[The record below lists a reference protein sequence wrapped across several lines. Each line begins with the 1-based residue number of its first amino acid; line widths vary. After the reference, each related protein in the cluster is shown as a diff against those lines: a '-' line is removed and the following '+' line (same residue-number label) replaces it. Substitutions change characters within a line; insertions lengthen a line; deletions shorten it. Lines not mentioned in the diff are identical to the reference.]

1 MLFST
6 ANSMMLFK
14 LSSMPIRQRSSQQ
27 RANCNGADPDME
39 LTLKE
44 FLRGGKEQLTAAGFP
59 EVDAEHLLAHV
70 LGISRMELHNPVTV
84 ENAINAIGDIAV
96 IEETFWKLLD
106 RRCAHE
112 PLQYLTGV
120 AYFRYLELQVGP
132 GVLVPRPESELL
144 VDAVLRNI
152 EGREGAVSV
161 VDLGAG
167 SGALTLAIA
176 TEAPQT
182 HLIAVEKDPA
192 AVNWLRK
199 NVSRIDETVRILESD
214 VEDALDGVKCDV
226 VIANP
231 PYIPDGQELPQDV
244 AEHEPAV
251 ALFGG
256 EDGMAIPRRFI
267 NAAARLLKSGGFLAI
282 EHHESQPIDIAAA
295 MLADFENIQCHNDL
309 VGRPRF
315 TTGTRR

>member
-1 MLFST
+1 
-6 ANSMMLFK
+6 
-14 LSSMPIRQRSSQQ
+14 
-27 RANCNGADPDME
+27 ME
-39 LTLKE
+39 LTFKE
-44 FLRGGKEQLTAAGFP
+44 FLRSGKEQLSAAGFP

-70 LGISRMELHNPVTV
+70 LGISRMDLHNPVAV
-84 ENAINAIGDIAV
+84 ENAIVAIGDTTI

-144 VDAVLRNI
+144 VEAVLKNI
-152 EGREGAVSV
+152 ESREGAVSV

-176 TEAPQT
+176 TEVPRT
-182 HLIAVEKDPA
+182 HLVAVEKDPA
-192 AVNWLRK
+192 AAQWLRK
-199 NVSRIDETVRILESD
+199 NVSRIDETVRIIEAD

-231 PYIPDGQELPQDV
+231 PYIPNGQTLPKDV
-244 AEHEPAV
+244 ADHEPAI

-256 EDGMAIPRRFI
+256 SDGMEIPRRFI

-282 EHHESQPIDIAAA
+282 EHHESQPVDIAAA
-295 MLADFENIQCHNDL
+295 MLKDFDEVELHNDL

-315 TTGTRR
+315 TTGIRR

>member
-1 MLFST
+1 
-6 ANSMMLFK
+6 
-14 LSSMPIRQRSSQQ
+14 
-27 RANCNGADPDME
+27 ME
-39 LTLKE
+39 LTFKE

-84 ENAINAIGDIAV
+84 ENAINAIGDITV

-144 VDAVLRNI
+144 VDAVLKNI

-161 VDLGAG
+161 IDLGAG

-192 AVNWLRK
+192 AVEWLRK

-231 PYIPDGQELPQDV
+231 PYIPDGQELPKDV

-256 EDGMAIPRRFI
+256 EDGMTIPRRFI

-295 MLADFENIQCHNDL
+295 MLADFENIECHNDL